1 LRNNAFTNHLA
12 FNYMFNNT
20 ALDVVIGL
28 VLVYLLYSLLIT
40 ILGELLAT
48 WFGLRARI
56 LRISIERMLND
67 GLDVKKARG
76 KWEKFT
82 SILARVFLKEP
93 AVFKGSFAGLFYNYP
108 SIKYLA
114 KLEPDQAVI
123 FGQTK
128 PSYITP
134 DNFAVTVIN
143 ILCDHGTGATKY
155 DQLVFSLEN
164 NTLSIEPE
172 TIKHLRNIY
181 NLVGKDLDSYKSGLV
196 AWYNETQDRTN
207 GWYKRKI
214 SFILFWL
221 GFFVAFAFNVD
232 SIKIA
237 RILSKDKDARTQL
250 VNMGIALS
258 KDSARY
264 KGFVNGNDTIPS
276 RAVLDSGFARVSKD
290 IGAANFIL
298 GLGWDFSEIKKDST
312 TIKDT
317 SKFGDYLVYKK
328 NVDVANSTV
337 KAIRKDEAL
346 KREII
351 AALKVSIQCMAQDT
365 LLKRQQLRYISD
377 KKEQDAFKKKLN
389 SEISDIGVYYLNIF
403 DSQSAI
409 KKDSDNI
416 IPQIRI
422 LHSARD
428 AINQKANEDYI
439 SLQSVE
445 YKNKTVVI
453 TGTRHL
459 TFWEKTGRFF
469 CIGFFSWS
477 FLGFII
483 TGFALSLGA
492 PFWFGLLNKLV
503 ALRGAGVKPKD
514 DTDLLSDPA
523 AKGNNA
529 NAGQSLAPIK
539 QLNSNSIASA
549 VQELKFRYG
558 SYPGVLSIGQGFK
571 WVTEKING
579 KDVEKKV
586 SAVEIHLVA
595 SVLPTIQA
603 EIKDGIYH
611 GVAVNV
617 MVNTIIT
624 AHLSGGDTIKNQS
637 TGIGWGTLGC
647 FAKNKN
653 DTVKNYLMSCWHVL
667 QHKGDTI
674 KSGTNNVAT
683 VVDGTITPTMDIGFA
698 EITVTG
704 QFNNQLI
711 GITQDCRTVTLNDAE
726 NETPV
731 FFKGGSSKLQ
741 SDVVIY
747 NHAPD
752 DQKIYHPDTGTHYVM
767 SDLFSIT
774 RYAPNTRTPTSPSK
788 RGDSGSV
795 VVDKEGHPIGVVVGG
810 DGSFTYAV
818 KLSNVFAL
826 NSPYHAYYIP
836 FN

>member
-1 LRNNAFTNHLA
+1 
-12 FNYMFNNT
+12 MFNNT

-67 GLDVKKARG
+67 GLDIKKARG
-76 KWEKFT
+76 KWGKFT

-93 AVFKGSFAGLFYNYP
+93 AVFKGSFACRFYDYP

-114 KLEPDQAVI
+114 KLEPAQAVI

-155 DQLVFSLEN
+155 DQLAFSLEN

-181 NLVGKDLDSYKSGLV
+181 NLVGKDLDSYKSGLI
-196 AWYNETQDRTN
+196 AWYNETQDRTS

-276 RAVLDSGFARVSKD
+276 RAVIDSGFARVSKD

-298 GLGWDFSEIKKDST
+298 GLGWDFSEMKTDST
-312 TIKDT
+312 VTDCV
-317 SKFGDYLVYKK
+317 SDFNYYKK
-328 NVDVANSTV
+328 FQSGITIST
-337 KAIRKDEAL
+337 KKIHDIRSRAGMRRDSVIPL
-346 KREII
+346 KQEIRR
-351 AALKVSIQCMAQDT
+351 LAQDT
-365 LLKRQQLRYISD
+365 VLKKQQLGYLREPALAKAKTNLLKDIDTISNSYVKLFQIQSNIKADSD
-377 KKEQDAFKKKLN
+377 K
-389 SEISDIGVYYLNIF
+389 
-403 DSQSAI
+403 
-409 KKDSDNI
+409 I
-416 IPQIRI
+416 IPQIKI
-422 LHSARD
+422 LNDIRDSVNKRAGEHYVSLLSATYDD
-428 AINQKANEDYI
+428 ANQVA
-439 SLQSVE
+439 
-445 YKNKTVVI
+445 VI

-469 CIGFFSWS
+469 CIGFLSWS
-477 FLGFII
+477 FWGFII

-514 DTDLLSDPA
+514 DTDLLADPA
-523 AKGNNA
+523 AKGNKGTA
-529 NAGQSLAPIK
+529 SGQSLAPIK
-539 QLNSNSIASA
+539 LLNSNSIASA

-558 SYPGVLSIGQGFK
+558 NFPGVLSIGPGFK
-571 WVTEKING
+571 WVTEKVDG
-579 KDVEKKV
+579 KEVENKV
-586 SAVEIHLVA
+586 EAVEIHVIA
-595 SVLPTIQA
+595 SVLATMLA
-603 EIKDGIYH
+603 EIKEGSYH
-611 GVAVNV
+611 GVPVNV
-617 MVNTIIT
+617 MSNTIIT
-624 AHLSGGDTIKNQS
+624 AHLSGGDTIVNQNS
-637 TGIGWGTLGC
+637 FGTLGC
-647 FAKNKN
+647 FVKNKKAT
-653 DTVKNYLMSCWHVL
+653 DKNYLMSCWHVL
-667 QHKGDTI
+667 KHPNDMI
-674 KSGTNNVAT
+674 DSGINTGAAKVIE
-683 VVDGTITPTMDIGFA
+683 GTISPTMDIGFA
-698 EITVTG
+698 EI
-704 QFNNQLI
+704 LI
-711 GITQDCRTVTLNDAE
+711 SGSFDNKSIKISQDCRTVTVDDAKKE
-726 NETPV
+726 RMV
-731 FFKGGSSKLQ
+731 FFHGAFLDKQ
-741 SDVVIY
+741 SNAVIY
-747 NHAPD
+747 NHVVN
-752 DQKIYHPDTGTHYVM
+752 DQKIFHSDSGQNHVM
-767 SDLFSIT
+767 NDLFSIT
-774 RYAPNTRTPTSPSK
+774 RYKPNTKIPESPSSK
-788 RGDSGSV
+788 GDSGAV
-795 VVDKEGHPIGVVVGG
+795 VVDQEGYPIGVVVGG
-810 DGSFTYAV
+810 DESFTYVV
-818 KLSNVFAL
+818 KLSNVFAS
-826 NSPYHAYYIP
+826 NSPYCTYYIP
-836 FN
+836 F